1 MNKKSP
7 ASNDKKSMADSV
19 DVHFLYEKS
28 VQNVAHEIDFMRQ
41 IYIEKRGKN
50 AKVYREDFC
59 GTAYSSCEWVK
70 QGNDYL
76 AIAVDNDKSVLEWAL
91 INRINEL
98 SDHQKKRINLVEADV
113 NNAETEKSDIL
124 AAYNFSYFV
133 FKERKELSN
142 YFEKSF
148 HALKKDGIFFLDLFG
163 GPEAHQELEEET
175 EHDDFTYIWSQSSFH
190 PLTNHINC
198 HISFDFPD
206 GSSRKNVFSYDWR
219 LWTAPEIKEI
229 LLEIGFKQVTFYWEQ
244 EDDEGNG
251 NGEFL
256 PNEQG
261 EADLAWLAYIVA
273 EK

>member
-7 ASNDKKSMADSV
+7 SSNDKKCMADSV
-19 DVHFLYEKS
+19 DVHVLYEKS
-28 VQNVAHEIDFMRQ
+28 VQNVVHEIDFMRQ
-41 IYIEKRGKN
+41 IYLEKRGKN
-50 AKVYREDFC
+50 AKIYREDFC

-133 FKERKELSN
+133 FKERKELIN

>member
-7 ASNDKKSMADSV
+7 SSNDKKCMADSV

-28 VQNVAHEIDFMRQ
+28 VQNVVHEIDFMRQ
-41 IYIEKRGKN
+41 IYLEKRGKN
-50 AKVYREDFC
+50 AKIYREDFC

-70 QGNDYL
+70 QDNDHL

-91 INRINEL
+91 INRLNEL

-133 FKERKELSN
+133 FKERKELIN

-229 LLEIGFKQVTFYWEQ
+229 LLEIGFKQVTFYWEK

-256 PNEQG
+256 PNEKG

>member
-133 FKERKELSN
+133 FKERKELGN

-148 HALKKDGIFFLDLFG
+148 LALKKDGIFFLDLFG

>member
-1 MNKKSP
+1 MNKKLPS
-7 ASNDKKSMADSV
+7 SNDKKPMADSV
-19 DVHFLYEKS
+19 DIHRLYEKS
-28 VQNVAHEIDFMRQ
+28 VQNVVHEIDFMKQ
-41 IYIEKRGKN
+41 IYSEKRGKK
-50 AKVYREDFC
+50 AKIYREDFC

-70 QGNDYL
+70 QDNDHL

-91 INRINEL
+91 INRLNEL

-113 NNAETEKSDIL
+113 NNAETQKSDIL

-148 HALKKDGIFFLDLFG
+148 HALKKEGIFFLDLFG

-175 EHDDFTYIWSQSSFH
+175 KHDDFTYIWSQSSFH

-206 GSSRKNVFSYDWR
+206 GSSQKNVFSYDWR

-256 PNEQG
+256 PNKKG

>member
-1 MNKKSP
+1 MNKKLS
-7 ASNDKKSMADSV
+7 SSKNKKPMSESV
-19 DVHFLYEKS
+19 DIHRLYEKS
-28 VQNVAHEIDFMRQ
+28 VQNVVHEIDFMRQ
-41 IYIEKRGKN
+41 IYLEKRGKN
-50 AKVYREDFC
+50 AKIYREDFC

-76 AIAVDNDKSVLEWAL
+76 AMAVDNDKSVLRWAL
-91 INRINEL
+91 INRLKGL
-98 SDHQKKRINLVEADV
+98 SDHQKERINLVEADV
-113 NNAETEKSDIL
+113 NNADTEKSDIL

-133 FKERKELSN
+133 FKERKKLSN

-175 EHDDFTYIWSQSSFH
+175 EHDNFTYIWSQSSFH

-206 GSSRKNVFSYDWR
+206 GSSQKNVFSYDWR

-256 PNEQG
+256 PNKKG

>member
-1 MNKKSP
+1 MNKKSSS
-7 ASNDKKSMADSV
+7 SNDKKCMADSV

-28 VQNVAHEIDFMRQ
+28 VQNVVHEIDFMRQ

-50 AKVYREDFC
+50 AKIYREDFC

>member
-1 MNKKSP
+1 MNKKLS
-7 ASNDKKSMADSV
+7 SSKNKKPMSESV
-19 DVHFLYEKS
+19 DIHRLYEKS
-28 VQNVAHEIDFMRQ
+28 VQNVVHEIDFMRQ
-41 IYIEKRGKN
+41 IYLEKRGKN
-50 AKVYREDFC
+50 AKIYREDFC

-76 AIAVDNDKSVLEWAL
+76 AMAVDNDKSVLRWAL
-91 INRINEL
+91 INRLKGL
-98 SDHQKKRINLVEADV
+98 SDHQKERINLVEADV
-113 NNAETEKSDIL
+113 NNADTEKSDIL

-133 FKERKELSN
+133 FKERKKLRN
-142 YFEKSF
+142 YFDKSF

-206 GSSRKNVFSYDWR
+206 GSSQKNVFSYDWR

-229 LLEIGFKQVTFYWEQ
+229 LLEVGFKQVTFYWEQ
-244 EDDEGNG
+244 EDEEGNG

-256 PNEQG
+256 PNEKG
-261 EADLAWLAYIVA
+261 EADLAWLAYVVA

>member
-1 MNKKSP
+1 MNKKLP
-7 ASNDKKSMADSV
+7 ASENKKPMSESV
-19 DVHFLYEKS
+19 DIHRLYEKS
-28 VQNVAHEIDFMRQ
+28 VQNVVHEIDFMKQ
-41 IYIEKRGKN
+41 IYSEKRGKK
-50 AKVYREDFC
+50 AKIYREDFC

-70 QGNDYL
+70 QDNDHL

-91 INRINEL
+91 INRLNEL

-142 YFEKSF
+142 YFERSF
-148 HALKKDGIFFLDLFG
+148 HALKKEGIFFLDLFG

-175 EHDDFTYIWSQSSFH
+175 RHDDFTYIWSQSSFH

-206 GSSRKNVFSYDWR
+206 GSSQKNVFSYDWR

-256 PNEQG
+256 PNKKG

>member
-1 MNKKSP
+1 MNKKLPS
-7 ASNDKKSMADSV
+7 SNDKKPMADSV

-28 VQNVAHEIDFMRQ
+28 VQNVVHEIDFMRK
-41 IYIEKRGKN
+41 IYLEKRGKN
-50 AKVYREDFC
+50 AKIYREDFC
-59 GTAYSSCEWVK
+59 GTANSSCEWVK
-70 QGNDYL
+70 QGNDYF

-91 INRINEL
+91 INRLNEL

-113 NNAETEKSDIL
+113 NNAKTEKSDIL

-133 FKERKELSN
+133 FKERKELIN

-256 PNEQG
+256 PNEKG